1 MAKTQRRRCANP
13 KCGRQYRFEQ
23 TSSQTC
29 SHRCRTAVYRQRL
42 ADNEAEAE
50 ALAQA
55 SAEAELAEKVRKVL
69 SNLAQVQAKRRAAA
83 AEEER
88 ERYQQAVK
96 EDAEAERR
104 RQRYAPTVDDRE
116 VVIVTDTRRY
126 SGQMTPIPEDQKP
139 AWR

>member
-1 MAKTQRRRCANP
+1 M
-13 KCGRQYRFEQ
+13 
-23 TSSQTC
+23 
-29 SHRCRTAVYRQRL
+29 YRQRL